1 MQNEHISKKILNIQ
15 GSLANVM
22 THLTDPEITMRGID
36 PEDCD
41 FLLGNPHDM
50 PLPGF
55 VDALKKWAT
64 PQNKDW
70 FAYKMSEP
78 HSQEVLAESLQ
89 RWRGIQYKPE
99 NILLTNGAFAAIG
112 ATLNTLVDPGDEV
125 IFLSP
130 PWFFYE
136 TLILSAGGVPVRVK
150 IDPQTFEPDLEAIS
164 TAITAR
170 TRAIIINSPNNP
182 TGKIYS
188 SLVLKELAN
197 LLSASQKLT
206 RRPIFLLSDESY
218 SRILY
223 DGRAYPSPT
232 TFYPYSFLLYT
243 YGKTLLTP
251 GQRLGFIALSPE
263 IPEGDR
269 MRNAIFTSQFLLGF
283 AFPNA
288 ILQHAL
294 EDIDKLSINIEQ
306 LERRRNRMVQ
316 ALSDIGYDLH
326 YPEGTFYLL
335 PQSPMADDFEFTRLL
350 RQYKIY
356 CLPGTIVEMPG
367 YFRIS
372 LTASD
377 DMVERSLHGF
387 AAARE
392 MAMQTVRSAVS

>member
-1 MQNEHISKKILNIQ
+1 MQNETVSKKITNLQ
-15 GSLANVM
+15 GSLATVIA
-22 THLTDPEITMRGID
+22 HLTDPEIIRRGSD

-55 VDALKKWAT
+55 VDALQRWAK

-70 FAYKMSEP
+70 FAYKMSET
-78 HSQEVLAESLQ
+78 HSQEILAESLQ

-99 NILLTNGAFAAIG
+99 DILLTNGAFAAIA
-112 ATLNTLVDPGDEV
+112 ATLNTVVDPGDEV

-150 IDPQTFEPDLEAIS
+150 INPQTFEPDLEAIS
-164 TAITAR
+164 AAITER

-188 SLVLKELAN
+188 PQVLKELAD
-197 LLSASQKLT
+197 LLIVSQKRT
-206 RRPIFLLSDESY
+206 RRPIYLLSDESY

-223 DGRAYPSPT
+223 DGRDYHSPT

-251 GQRLGFIALSPE
+251 GQRLGFIVLPPE
-263 IPEGDR
+263 MPGREHL
-269 MRNAIFTSQFLLGF
+269 RNAIFTSQFLLGY

-288 ILQHAL
+288 LLQHAL
-294 EDIDKLSINIEQ
+294 VDIDKLSIDISH
-306 LERRRNRMVQ
+306 LEWKRDRMTR
-316 ALSDIGYDLH
+316 ALGAMGYNLH
-326 YPEGTFYLL
+326 SPEGTFYLL
-335 PQSPMADDFEFTRLL
+335 PRAPIADDIEFTRLL
-350 RQYKIY
+350 RKQKIF
-356 CLPGTIVEMPG
+356 CLPGKIVEMPG
-367 YFRIS
+367 FFRIS
-372 LTASD
+372 LTAND
-377 DMVERSLHGF
+377 EMLERSLPGF
-387 AAARE
+387 NTALEIAS
-392 MAMQTVRSAVS
+392 QTVQAAVR